1 MEKYLSI
8 LGWMAVAITLY
19 MEVSYFDQVIS
30 DDGSCGVRFHFD
42 TILFLMNNMLWV
54 GHGFFKNKKD
64 WPLIIANGFVIVMV
78 LVQLVYS
85 IVGGF

>member
-1 MEKYLSI
+1 MEKYLNT

-19 MEVSYFDQVIS
+19 MEVSYFYQVIS
-30 DDGSCGVRFHFD
+30 DYDYYGFGYPSIFS
-42 TILFLMNNMLWV
+42 LMNNMLWV

>member
-1 MEKYLSI
+1 
-8 LGWMAVAITLY
+8 
-19 MEVSYFDQVIS
+19 
-30 DDGSCGVRFHFD
+30 
-42 TILFLMNNMLWV
+42 V

>member
-1 MEKYLSI
+1 MDSSSNYIIYGSFLFLS
-8 LGWMAVAITLY
+8 GG
-19 MEVSYFDQVIS
+19 IS
-30 DDGSCGVRFHFD
+30 DDDYYGFGYPS
-42 TILFLMNNMLWV
+42 ILSLMNNMLWV

-78 LVQLVYS
+78 LVELVYS